1 MGIAEA
7 LVRSEGMVRPFF
19 TGERGSPGDGA
30 RRRAQLDP
38 TILELAEAARNL
50 EPGDPLAATIRARL
64 GCLYGLRHIVRS
76 RFEQGE
82 DGARDRERA
91 IRMLRAAR
99 RTDGPSRLGAE
110 DRVST
115 AWMLASLLMPAAQAM
130 PAGGGAVPRADEPRA
145 RTPGLGLDPGSPR
158 LRAVFAELESL
169 LPDLRSA
176 EVPDHL
182 AGTLT
187 HLTWL
192 VSMAQSLFSSRTTTD
207 AAHAAERAGETMP
220 ETLPDGERGR
230 QIFASMRTLFGGLPE
245 QPLNQP
251 VENDEPPDAGRPP
264 GDDRSPGSDPPP
276 DPAAETA
283 GAGPAAGAEQ
293 MAGVEGFAS
302 LMALLGGSAEPGFAG
317 AERMRE
323 VAESLTAEGRG
334 AGAVFARLEP
344 VLAAL
349 GSAALAMRTGG
360 SEQLAET
367 GALLERLGEDDP
379 ELASLLVPLLPM
391 ISLWQGGSRQDQDAL
406 LEALAALVPEPA
418 GSGTTAAAGD
428 DTTEE
433 PRVLLRAT
441 LLATRLSQVAEEGDE
456 EEFSRTFDAT
466 LAELRATAERI
477 GEAHPAYGMVL
488 SHIAIAHSQRAV
500 RLRDPRLVREALDV
514 YDRVVRE
521 RSLPGPLHAA
531 LGRSLPGLLAVGAV
545 VESDP
550 TRLTGL
556 AERAR
561 AALGEIGEEPLPGE
575 RTQLRWALAE
585 VLAAT
590 HAMTGLRS
598 QLDEAIVEVVRA
610 EEELEDDP
618 GGMGGTGLSWR
629 QAELYEERVRVDTR
643 AAIEA
648 GLRSLR
654 RVAEDVLIQVGAEH
668 GLRAARNG
676 VSQGLRVASWAIG
689 AGQLPQAVAALEAG
703 RALVLRAATAS
714 ASVPERLAALGHREL
729 AEEWRRA
736 ERAPRGERPQG
747 PEALL
752 AQLGRPDTVVPGALR
767 RRALA
772 ALGDEL
778 TQLLAVPGL
787 PELTGAVAA
796 SGADAL
802 VYLLPGAALVV
813 GREAGAER
821 ALRLPG
827 LERGALGPVEDYLS
841 AAARRSERPGEPAEQ
856 AAWEAAL
863 EEVCDW
869 AGREVMGPLLDWVEA
884 GPGRAADAPPP
895 RLVLV
900 SCGDLGVVPWHAARL
915 PGGQHALKRA
925 VFSYAASGA
934 QFRAAAGRRRVPPA
948 GRPVLVADP
957 TLRLL
962 WAVDEVTT
970 LRDAC
975 YERASL
981 YGELADEQVPVAGR
995 GTPEEL
1001 LSVLPGGAGP
1011 AASLLH
1017 IASHGSAGARPTV
1030 SALELAGR
1038 LTVARVLDRP
1048 GGRPETVGP
1057 ETVGPEAGESGA
1069 GESGPL
1075 VVLSACE
1082 TDLSTRDHDE
1092 ALTLTTAFVARG
1104 ATDAVGTRWTATD
1117 GAAALLMAV
1126 FHDRLTAGGLAPPD
1140 ALRAAQLW
1148 MLDPA
1153 RTPPPGVVGRL
1164 RREAERT
1171 RLSRLVCWAPFI
1183 HQGNPGAA

>member
-50 EPGDPLAATIRARL
+50 EPGDPLAATIRSRL

-76 RFEQGE
+76 RFEKEE
-82 DGARDRERA
+82 DAARDRERA

-110 DRVST
+110 DRLCT
-115 AWMLASLLMPAAQAM
+115 AWMLALLLMPAAQAM
-130 PAGGGAVPRADEPRA
+130 PTGGGPVPRMDGLLGSAPE
-145 RTPGLGLDPGSPR
+145 LGLDPDSPR

-182 AGTLT
+182 AGTLAS
-187 HLTWL
+187 LTWL
-192 VSMAQSLFSSRTTTD
+192 VSTARSLHSARTTTD
-207 AAHAAERAGETMP
+207 ALHVAERAEETMP

-230 QIFASMRTLFGGLPE
+230 EIFASMRTLLSGLPE
-245 QPLNQP
+245 QPLNRP
-251 VENDEPPDAGRPP
+251 TGNDEPSDDDRPP
-264 GDDRSPGSDPPP
+264 DHDPPP
-276 DPAAETA
+276 ASASGTA
-283 GAGPAAGAEQ
+283 GVAGTA
-293 MAGVEGFAS
+293 GFAA
-302 LMALLGGSAEPGFAG
+302 LMALLEESAEPGFAG
-317 AERMRE
+317 AEQLRE
-323 VAESLTAEGRG
+323 AVETLTARGPG
-334 AGAVFARLEP
+334 AGAVVAGLEP

-349 GSAALAMRTGG
+349 GSVMLAMRTGG
-360 SEQLAET
+360 SEQLAEV
-367 GALLERLGEDDP
+367 GPLLERLGENDP

-391 ISLWQGGSRQDQDAL
+391 ISHWQGGSRRDQEAL
-406 LEALAALVPEPA
+406 LGALAAVVPEPA
-418 GSGTTAAAGD
+418 GQPATA
-428 DTTEE
+428 EE
-433 PRVLLRAT
+433 NPTDELRVLLRAT
-441 LLATRLSQVAEEGDE
+441 WLATRLSQVAEEGDE
-456 EEFSRTFDAT
+456 EEFIRTFDAT
-466 LAELRATAERI
+466 VAELRATAERI
-477 GEAHPAYGMVL
+477 GEAHPAHGIVL
-488 SHIAIAHSQRAV
+488 SHIALAHSQRAV
-500 RLRDPRLVREALDV
+500 RLRDPRLVREALDL

-531 LGRSLPGLLAVGAV
+531 LNRSLPGLLAVGAV
-545 VESDP
+545 GESDP
-550 TRLTGL
+550 ARLTGL

-575 RTQLRWALAE
+575 RTQLRWGLAE
-585 VLAAT
+585 VLRAT

-598 QLDEAIVEVVRA
+598 QLDEAIVELVRA
-610 EEELEDDP
+610 EEELEEEP
-618 GGMGGTGLSWR
+618 GGTGATGLAWR

-643 AAIEA
+643 AAIDA

-668 GLRAARNG
+668 ALRAARDGANR
-676 VSQGLRVASWAIG
+676 GLRIASWAID

-736 ERAPRGERPQG
+736 ERAPRGAPPQG

-752 AQLGRPDTVVPGALR
+752 AQLGSPDEVVPGALR

-778 TQLLAVPGL
+778 TELLAVPEL
-787 PELTGAVAA
+787 PELCGAVAA
-796 SGADAL
+796 GGADAL

-813 GREAGAER
+813 GPEAGTER

-827 LERGALGPVEDYLS
+827 LERDALGPVEDYLA

-856 AAWEAAL
+856 AAWETAL
-863 EEVCDW
+863 ERVCGW
-869 AGREVMGPLLDWVEA
+869 AGREVMGPLLDRVRA
-884 GPGRAADAPPP
+884 TPGHAADAPPP

-915 PGGQHALKRA
+915 PGGQHALERA

-934 QFRAAAGRRRVPPA
+934 QFRAAAGRRRVPP
-948 GRPVLVADP
+948 GERPVLVADP

-970 LRDAC
+970 LRANC
-975 YERASL
+975 YERAVL
-981 YGELADEQVPVAGR
+981 YGELVDESVPVAGG

-1048 GGRPETVGP
+1048 EGRP
-1057 ETVGPEAGESGA
+1057 GA
-1069 GESGPL
+1069 RPGAAEPGPL

-1104 ATDAVGTRWTATD
+1104 AADAVGTRWTATD

-1164 RREAERT
+1164 RREAERPE
-1171 RLSRLVCWAPFI
+1171 LSRLVCWAPFI
-1183 HQGNPGAA
+1183 HQGNPGPA